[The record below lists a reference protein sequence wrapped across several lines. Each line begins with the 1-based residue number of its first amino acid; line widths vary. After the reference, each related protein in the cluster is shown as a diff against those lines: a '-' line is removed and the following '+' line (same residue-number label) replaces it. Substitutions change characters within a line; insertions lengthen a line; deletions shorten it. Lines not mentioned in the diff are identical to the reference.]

1 MAGPMR
7 VRIKSNQPARA
18 DRWSAPIRRLSNA
31 LFAGFASRYSAFM
44 RRARECGFTLYELMI
59 TLVIVGV
66 ILSFGIPNLAEFAQ
80 NSRITS
86 TANDLHGSFLLAR
99 SEAVRAKSIIT
110 ICASVNPL
118 AADADCGG
126 AFDDGWI
133 VFVDLN
139 GDLVRSG
146 SGENV
151 LRTYPPV
158 PNGIDIVSNGES
170 SYFSFAPTGLGRG
183 DVGGEPALQTAR
195 ICDGRGNVIAAG
207 GSSAA
212 RFLVATPLGRTTI
225 LRDVAQIDAAGG
237 CP

>member
-1 MAGPMR
+1 MT
-7 VRIKSNQPARA
+7 
-18 DRWSAPIRRLSNA
+18 
-31 LFAGFASRYSAFM
+31 
-44 RRARECGFTLYELMI
+44 RARECGFTLYELMI
-59 TLVIVGV
+59 TLVIIGV

-86 TANDLHGSFLLAR
+86 TANDLHGSFLLGR
-99 SEAVRAKSIIT
+99 SEAVRAKSTIT
-110 ICASVNPL
+110 ICASANPL
-118 AADADCGG
+118 APDADCGG
-126 AFDDGWI
+126 TFDDGWI

-146 SGENV
+146 SGENI

-158 PNGIDIVSNGES
+158 PNDIDIVTNGDS
-170 SYFSFAPTGLGRG
+170 YYFSFAPTGLGRG
-183 DVGGEPALQTAR
+183 DVGGEPAVQTAR
-195 ICDGRGNVIAAG
+195 ICDSRGNAVAAG

-212 RFLVATPLGRTTI
+212 RFLVATPLGRATI